1 MSLRGTFFSNLVP
14 CYKLNDL
21 KTVEITT
28 PNTLSLITVTNYLLK
43 QEQSPQTLRIVM
55 LETLSW
61 AILFFNKVQSATGLA
76 LFLFNFLSITIIE
89 SQRLEIC

>member
-1 MSLRGTFFSNLVP
+1 MITLVTKAAEGVIEKYFFSYSVP

-21 KTVEITT
+21 KTVAITT
-28 PNTLSLITVTNYLLK
+28 PNTL
-43 QEQSPQTLRIVM
+43 QSPQTLRIVM

-76 LFLFNFLSITIIE
+76 LFLFNFLSITVNE